1 MTVTWLLHSALTWVE
16 SSKLREERGERG
28 RCWHEEDEDEEDK
41 PDEEEEV
48 DKPEEDEDEHFSL
61 SPLFTL
67 RSGVER
73 REKAPESEDREDE
86 EEEWQAIVL
95 SSSTF
100 TSS

>member
-1 MTVTWLLHSALTWVE
+1 MHSRLTWVE
-16 SSKLREERGERG
+16 SSKVREQRGERDMCSHG
-28 RCWHEEDEDEEDK
+28 EEEV
-41 PDEEEEV
+41 EEEV
-48 DKPEEDEDEHFSL
+48 DNSEEEEEHFSR
-61 SPLFTL
+61 SALFTL
-67 RSGVER
+67 KSGVER

>member
-16 SSKLREERGERG
+16 SSKLSEEREERG
-28 RCWHEEDEDEEDK
+28 RCWHEEEEE
-41 PDEEEEV
+41 EEEEV
-48 DKPEEDEDEHFSL
+48 DKPEDDEHFSL
-61 SPLFTL
+61 SALFTL
-67 RSGVER
+67 KSGVER

>member
-16 SSKLREERGERG
+16 SSKLSEEREERG
-28 RCWHEEDEDEEDK
+28 RCWHEE
-41 PDEEEEV
+41 EEEEEG
-48 DKPEEDEDEHFSL
+48 DKPEDDEHFSL
-61 SPLFTL
+61 SALFTL
-67 RSGVER
+67 KSGVER

>member
-1 MTVTWLLHSALTWVE
+1 MHSALTWVE
-16 SSKLREERGERG
+16 SSKLSEEREERG
-28 RCWHEEDEDEEDK
+28 RCWHEE
-41 PDEEEEV
+41 EEEEV
-48 DKPEEDEDEHFSL
+48 DKPEDDEHFSL
-61 SPLFTL
+61 SALFTL
-67 RSGVER
+67 KSGVER

>member
-1 MTVTWLLHSALTWVE
+1 MHSALTWVE

-28 RCWHEEDEDEEDK
+28 RCWHEEDEEDK

-48 DKPEEDEDEHFSL
+48 DKPEEEEHFSI

-67 RSGVER
+67 KSGVER
-73 REKAPESEDREDE
+73 REKAPESDDREEEEE
-86 EEEWQAIVL
+86 EEEWQELVL

>member
-1 MTVTWLLHSALTWVE
+1 MHSALTWVE

-48 DKPEEDEDEHFSL
+48 DKPEDEEHFSI

-67 RSGVER
+67 KSGVER
-73 REKAPESEDREDE
+73 REKAPESEEEMLLRKYTLMKPVPKEDQQE
-86 EEEWQAIVL
+86 EQGTE
-95 SSSTF
+95 
-100 TSS
+100 

>member
-1 MTVTWLLHSALTWVE
+1 M
-16 SSKLREERGERG
+16 
-28 RCWHEEDEDEEDK
+28 EDK

-48 DKPEEDEDEHFSL
+48 DKPEEEEHFSI

-67 RSGVER
+67 KSGVER
-73 REKAPESEDREDE
+73 REKAPESEDREEEEE
-86 EEEWQAIVL
+86 EEEWHELVL

>member
-1 MTVTWLLHSALTWVE
+1 MHSALTWVE
-16 SSKLREERGERG
+16 SSKLSEEREERG
-28 RCWHEEDEDEEDK
+28 RCWHEEEEEEE
-41 PDEEEEV
+41 EEEEV
-48 DKPEEDEDEHFSL
+48 DKPEDDEHFSL
-61 SPLFTL
+61 SALFTL
-67 RSGVER
+67 KSGVER